1 MTRQSRIIDENNL
14 SKLVDTGVS
23 RLVSSGK
30 QPNEDGQG
38 DEGERG
44 TKIHEDVW
52 SEFILV
58 ANYLYRNNVDAE
70 VADVFEFFRMKDL
83 GGEEYSAS
91 TLRRAIREV
100 ETECG
105 PF

>member
-1 MTRQSRIIDENNL
+1 MTRQPRIIDENNL

-23 RLVSSGK
+23 RKVRSLSRIGDV
-30 QPNEDGQG
+30 GQG

-44 TKIHEDVW
+44 TVIHADVW

-58 ANYLYRNNVDAE
+58 ANYLYRNNENAE

-91 TLRRAIREV
+91 TLKRAIREV

>member
-1 MTRQSRIIDENNL
+1 MTRQPRIIDGKNP
-14 SKLVDTGVS
+14 SKLVDKGPFGTVRSTKRGVE
-23 RLVSSGK
+23 V
-30 QPNEDGQG
+30 GQG
-38 DEGERG
+38 DEGREG
-44 TKIHEDVW
+44 IKINSDVW

-58 ANYLYRNNVDAE
+58 ANYLYRNNEDAE

-83 GGEEYSAS
+83 GGDEYSAS
-91 TLRRAIREV
+91 TLKRAIREV